1 MSHKVHSQGAVPF
14 SWENKP
20 GVSKVA
26 HKDWANWPVK
36 TQKLPPPPCPL
47 ESARASFHELQVPLP
62 PCGFQPPRKITSK
75 KGLKKQ
81 DDPFLTAYRECTKST
96 RKGTLGG
103 DSKDDVGFGLR
114 KGVSVFSCKH
124 SCSVRD
130 ESMVR
135 ISRLPN

>member
-1 MSHKVHSQGAVPF
+1 MI
-14 SWENKP
+14 EI
-20 GVSKVA
+20 
-26 HKDWANWPVK
+26 KDWANWPAK
-36 TQKLPPPPCPL
+36 TQKLPPPPCPP

-62 PCGFQPPRKITSK
+62 PCGFQPPRKSTSK

-81 DDPFLTAYRECTKST
+81 DDPFLTAYRECIKST

-103 DSKDDVGFGLR
+103 DSKDDVGFKLR

-124 SCSVRD
+124 SYSVRD
-130 ESMVR
+130 ESLVR